1 MDLEEEKKIL
11 VKLLKAKTGL
21 KQDISVNSQK
31 WFRIFKQEIKAS
43 IEMIK
48 SDLSDERVRLKYV
61 DKGDSEAHLYI
72 GSDILVFYL
81 HSNVFK
87 FSDKDYN
94 SQTSYVK
101 DNPTN
106 AYCGIIN
113 IYNFLADS
121 YEYNRPKDH
130 GYLIGRIFI
139 NSEDHFLVEGKGQL
153 DFLYRNFMQQVISDE
168 MIRDIILRAAIH
180 AIDFDL
186 LTPPYQAVQQV
197 TVFDMQTL
205 SQSSKLKTGKR
216 LGFKF
221 QAETDLPDSEID
233 I

>member
-1 MDLEEEKKIL
+1 MYIL
-11 VKLLKAKTGL
+11 
-21 KQDISVNSQK
+21 
-31 WFRIFKQEIKAS
+31 F
-43 IEMIK
+43 
-48 SDLSDERVRLKYV
+48 
-61 DKGDSEAHLYI
+61 
-72 GSDILVFYL
+72 
-81 HSNVFK
+81 
-87 FSDKDYN
+87 
-94 SQTSYVK
+94 
-101 DNPTN
+101 
-106 AYCGIIN
+106 
-113 IYNFLADS
+113 
-121 YEYNRPKDH
+121 
-130 GYLIGRIFI
+130 IFI
-139 NSEDHFLVEGKGQL
+139 AVSIGVTMGIQPA
-153 DFLYRNFMQQVISDE
+153 ISYSFGAKNYE